1 MQSGN
6 QALQG
11 FKRKHILKLSKEVA
25 GDNGKDLYLDCDGSY
40 TTVCICKLRKLTLKR
55 INFTICKLYPNQR
68 DTKKSY

>member
-11 FKRKHILKLSKEVA
+11 FKRKHILKLRKEVA
-25 GDNGKDLYLDCDGSY
+25 GDNGKDLYLDCDGY
-40 TTVCICKLRKLTLKR
+40 MTVCICTLRKLILKR
-55 INFTICKLYPNQR
+55 MNFTICKLYPNQP